1 MTIYLNLDGMTAEGA
16 DEAIAEFLPK
26 VMKHAGEKDQVRN
39 MFQAIEFEAERLNF
53 DEFTIGI
60 LSQICWLIQGMI
72 SAGHTGAQALEIL
85 RLLHRHFES
94 QFGTNS

>member
-26 VMKHAGEKDQVRN
+26 VMEHAGEKDQVKK

-72 SAGHTGAQALEIL
+72 SAGRTGTEAQHLIDL
-85 RLLHRHFES
+85 IHRQLQS
-94 QFGTNS
+94 TFGEAQ